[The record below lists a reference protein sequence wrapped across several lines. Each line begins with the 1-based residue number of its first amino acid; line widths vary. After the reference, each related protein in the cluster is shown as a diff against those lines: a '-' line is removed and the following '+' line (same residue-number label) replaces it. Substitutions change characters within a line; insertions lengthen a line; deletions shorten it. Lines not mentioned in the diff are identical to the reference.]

1 MRLNISRNKMPQ
13 FICGFCLNQTFKH
26 MNIEQI
32 KNELILLIA
41 QLTEA
46 EFPDVEN
53 IREAVE
59 IIFNQNSNQ

>member
-1 MRLNISRNKMPQ
+1 LILAETIKRNI
-13 FICGFCLNQTFKH
+13 FALFCINQTFKH

-32 KNELILLIA
+32 KNELVLLIA

-53 IREAVE
+53 IREAVD
-59 IIFNQNSNQ
+59 IIFNQNSKQ